1 MYVSFWLWRQVS
13 EKLVGGFMHFHG
25 HNLYS
30 VIVVVARL
38 YCLEFSLWDISYET
52 CW

>member
-30 VIVVVARL
+30 RSAIIVVARL
-38 YCLEFSLWDISYET
+38 SGIQLVGY
-52 CW
+52 